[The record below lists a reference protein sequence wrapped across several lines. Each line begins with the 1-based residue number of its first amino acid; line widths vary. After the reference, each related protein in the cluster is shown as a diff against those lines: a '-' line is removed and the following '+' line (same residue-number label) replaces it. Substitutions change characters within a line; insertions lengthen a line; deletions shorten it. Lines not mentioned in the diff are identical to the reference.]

1 MDAARDA
8 RDARRA
14 YDVLG
19 VDERST
25 PDEIRSAFRKA
36 ALLHH
41 PDKGGDRA
49 RFDEIVDAYAGIVC
63 GARVAG
69 ERQRLTNVR
78 LDGSVCDVL
87 ERMYGMLDDMCA
99 AQRAA

>member
-1 MDAARDA
+1 MDA
-8 RDARRA
+8 RDAVCDVRHA

-19 VDERST
+19 VDGRST

-63 GARVAG
+63 GARIAG
-69 ERQRLTNVR
+69 EMRYLTNVR

-87 ERMYGMLDDMCA
+87 ERMYGMLEDMVT
-99 AQRAA
+99 R